1 MAPKC
6 GNVACLGGVSRARVR
21 ADAPRRRLRRQYP
34 NGRRFPRPREPSSP
48 RAAHLTSA
56 LSPRKRPCGAR
67 AGCPRVPPRPPPCAT
82 PAACCARPARPAS
95 PRARR
100 GSFRSS
106 SLKNEARSFSSSR
119 LFLASVLRFR
129 KKKALRDDRRGN
141 RARRRSTRPFPPFAT
156 GVPAVSRLFRRE
168 RPSQVQARLV
178 LLVVLDR
185 LPQARGGGRPGAR
198 RGRTRRQTLGRVR
211 PVRPLVAPLVR
222 ARQRRR
228 VSRNGT
234 RGAVRGG
241 ACALFS
247 ERRHTSRA
255 RRSRVLC
262 RSKDGRYENGET
274 RVPLSLVSRARRR
287 KKKNKRRGVKLG
299 LFRPRSVVGVL
310 AAVARRR
317 RDARRRRR
325 RALPPVP
332 ARARGGRRSGGEVRR
347 GDAREP
353 QARKRCAG

>member
-6 GNVACLGGVSRARVR
+6 GNVACLGGVRRARVR

-67 AGCPRVPPRPPPCAT
+67 AGCPRVPPRPSPCAT

-119 LFLASVLRFR
+119 LFLASVRTFSKKESAPRRPPR
-129 KKKALRDDRRGN
+129 KP
-141 RARRRSTRPFPPFAT
+141 RAPPFNPT
-156 GVPAVSRLFRRE
+156 VPSLRSGVPKVSRLFRRE

-185 LPQARGGGRPGAR
+185 LPQARGGG
-198 RGRTRRQTLGRVR
+198 
-211 PVRPLVAPLVR
+211 
-222 ARQRRR
+222 
-228 VSRNGT
+228 
-234 RGAVRGG
+234 
-241 ACALFS
+241 
-247 ERRHTSRA
+247 
-255 RRSRVLC
+255 
-262 RSKDGRYENGET
+262 
-274 RVPLSLVSRARRR
+274 
-287 KKKNKRRGVKLG
+287 
-299 LFRPRSVVGVL
+299 
-310 AAVARRR
+310 
-317 RDARRRRR
+317 
-325 RALPPVP
+325 
-332 ARARGGRRSGGEVRR
+332 
-347 GDAREP
+347 
-353 QARKRCAG
+353 